1 MYRAF
6 KRLLTFDTASK
17 SEIRTITA
25 ELNQCVADSGLE
37 TGTLLVYSLHTTLG
51 LIVQE
56 TSEPFL
62 CEDFTDFLTNL
73 VESDGLQ
80 YKHRCALHPSGAC
93 TEDRFNAPSH
103 VRQLLTNQSV
113 VLDVQGGA
121 LSLGRWQDVAFL
133 ELDGPRQARQLFVK
147 VWPDEIPFAAH
158 GAGNGSGALAVPRTL
173 AGSGTED

>member
-6 KRLLTFDTASK
+6 KRLLSFDTVSK
-17 SEIRTITA
+17 SEVRTITD
-25 ELNQCVADSGLE
+25 ELNRCVADSGLR

-51 LIVQE
+51 LMVQE

-62 CEDFTDFLTNL
+62 CEDFTDFLNNL
-73 VESDGLQ
+73 VESDGMQ

-103 VRQLLTNQSV
+103 VRQLLTNQSI
-113 VLDVQGGA
+113 VLDVDEGR

-133 ELDGPRQARQLFVK
+133 ELDGPRKGRQLFVK
-147 VWPDEIPFAAH
+147 VWPDEIPFPGN
-158 GAGNGSGALAVPRTL
+158 GAGNGSGVVSVPRSL
-173 AGSGTED
+173 ATSAAED